1 MFDHQVL
8 PSLSLDGEGVIF
20 SLCWT
25 TDLDYFFHMNNGKY
39 FREMD
44 FARWTFLCHWAT
56 FCWLLPPRFDFY
68 FRTGCSA
75 YIEARPQMFV
85 VQHGAS
91 IRYRRFVKPCQLM
104 FVKNVEVCCFFLKVC
119 ASAQMIWFSH
129 KWKVQESK
137 SCISSL
143 DAVISVMVK
152 FFCAVWIPPQ
162 KSQLSRVLDKQD
174 RFWSHVTPAHMQRLN
189 SPPQLFDNYANT

>member
-56 FCWLLPPRFDFY
+56 SCWLLSPRFDFY

-104 FVKNVEVCCFFLKVC
+104 FVKMWKYVVLEK
-119 ASAQMIWFSH
+119 SAFCPNDLIFPKMKSPQVKILYFSDV
-129 KWKVQESK
+129 W
-137 SCISSL
+137 C
-143 DAVISVMVK
+143 VMVK